1 MKLIIA
7 SNNAHKV
14 VEIRQILKDYF
25 TDICTLREA
34 GIDIDVVEDGATF
47 TENAIKK
54 AEEVL
59 SAAAG
64 FDAAL
69 ADDSGL
75 MVDALNGAPGV
86 YSARYAGEGH
96 DDAANNAK
104 LMADMAGVP
113 DGQRTCRFVSAV
125 ALARR
130 NLPTLTAT
138 GSCEGTLLR
147 EPRGQNGFGYDPYF
161 FYEPS
166 QKSFAELSAEE
177 KNAVS
182 HRKRSLEALK
192 ALLDGALA

>member
-75 MVDALNGAPGV
+75 MVEALNGAPGD

-192 ALLDGALA
+192 ALLDGARA

>member
-69 ADDSGL
+69 ADDSGP
-75 MVDALNGAPGV
+75 MADALEPPHAHRDRKLRGRAPPGT
-86 YSARYAGEGH
+86 ARS
-96 DDAANNAK
+96 K
-104 LMADMAGVP
+104 RLRLRP
-113 DGQRTCRFVSAV
+113 LC
-125 ALARR
+125 
-130 NLPTLTAT
+130 
-138 GSCEGTLLR
+138 LL
-147 EPRGQNGFGYDPYF
+147 
-161 FYEPS
+161 
-166 QKSFAELSAEE
+166 
-177 KNAVS
+177 
-182 HRKRSLEALK
+182 
-192 ALLDGALA
+192 

>member
-59 SAAAG
+59 SAEAG

-161 FYEPS
+161 FYEPA

-192 ALLDGALA
+192 ALLDGARA